1 MILLI
6 VESVI
11 MGWDLFYP
19 FNEGKGK
26 GNDNEENHK
35 NCSLGCYAG
44 SFCCCFRRLRRARH
58 IDQQTGSQR
67 SC

>member
-26 GNDNEENHK
+26 GNDN
-35 NCSLGCYAG
+35 
-44 SFCCCFRRLRRARH
+44 RRK
-58 IDQQTGSQR
+58 SQKLQPWLLCWQFLLLL
-67 SC
+67 S